1 MSAISARTLS
11 PSVPNANPM
20 KVWISIIRYGLLS
33 LLALIFLFP
42 IVFMLVSSLKPTAQL
57 LTDSASL
64 RAFLPIGDISFNNY
78 TAAFVRVPT
87 LRFISN
93 SVIVTAITVVLG
105 LIVNSLAG
113 FALACMRWKGQGLVL
128 TMIIATL
135 IVPFETIAIPL
146 LLIVSRLPTI
156 GLHGITWGWLN
167 TYEVQ
172 IIPFVASAFS
182 IFLFVQFFKSLPPEL
197 IEAARMDGANWL
209 QIYRSVIMPI
219 SGPVVATV
227 AILTFL
233 PKWNDYLWP
242 IMVVQIESYR
252 PIMVGLQYFFQLN
265 VAWGE
270 IMAYL
275 SVITVPV
282 LILFLTL
289 QRAFIE
295 SIASTGIKG

>member
-1 MSAISARTLS
+1 MSAYSLTPSQATESASTNKIVLA
-11 PSVPNANPM
+11 V
-20 KVWISIIRYGLLS
+20 IRYVLLS
-33 LLALIFLFP
+33 LLAVIFLFP
-42 IVFMLVSSLKPTAQL
+42 IVFMLVSSLKPTTQL
-57 LTDSASL
+57 LSDTASL

-78 TAAFVRVPT
+78 SAAFERVPT

-93 SVIVTAITVVLG
+93 SVIVTSITVVLG
-105 LIVNSLAG
+105 MLVNSLAG
-113 FALACMRWKGQGLVL
+113 FSLACMRWKGQGAVL

-156 GLHGITWGWLN
+156 GLNGITWGWLN

-197 IEAARMDGANWL
+197 IEAARIDGASWF
-209 QIYRSVIMPI
+209 QIYRNVIVPI
-219 SGPVVATV
+219 SGPVFATV

-282 LILFLTL
+282 LILFLSL

-295 SIASTGIKG
+295 SIATTGIRG

>member
-1 MSAISARTLS
+1 MSARSLTPTLS
-11 PSVPNANPM
+11 QADPM
-20 KVWISIIRYGLLS
+20 KMWVTLIRYVLLS
-33 LLALIFLFP
+33 LLAVIFLFP
-42 IVFMLVSSLKPTAQL
+42 IVFMLVSSLKPNAQL
-57 LTDSASL
+57 LSDSSSL

-87 LRFISN
+87 LRFITN
-93 SVIVTAITVVLG
+93 SVIVTSITVVLG
-105 LIVNSLAG
+105 LLVNSLAG
-113 FALACMRWKGQGLVL
+113 FSLACMRWKGQGLVL

-156 GLHGITWGWLN
+156 GLDGIAWGWLN

-197 IEAARMDGANWL
+197 IEAARIDGAGWW

-219 SGPVVATV
+219 SGPVAATV

-242 IMVVQIESYR
+242 IMVIQIETYR

-282 LILFLTL
+282 LILFLAL

>member
-1 MSAISARTLS
+1 MSAYSLTPSQATDAASANKAVLS
-11 PSVPNANPM
+11 A
-20 KVWISIIRYGLLS
+20 IRYVLLS
-33 LLALIFLFP
+33 LLAVIFLFP

-57 LTDSASL
+57 LSDTASL
-64 RAFLPIGDISFNNY
+64 RAFLPIGDISFKNY
-78 TAAFVRVPT
+78 TAAFERVPT

-93 SVIVTAITVVLG
+93 SVIVTSITVVLG
-105 LIVNSLAG
+105 MIVNSLAG
-113 FALACMRWKGQGLVL
+113 FSLACMRWKGQGAVL

-156 GLHGITWGWLN
+156 GLNGITWGWLN

-197 IEAARMDGANWL
+197 IEAARIDGASWF
-209 QIYRSVIMPI
+209 QIYRSVIVPI
-219 SGPVVATV
+219 SGPVFATV

-282 LILFLTL
+282 LILFLSL

-295 SIASTGIKG
+295 SIATTGIRG